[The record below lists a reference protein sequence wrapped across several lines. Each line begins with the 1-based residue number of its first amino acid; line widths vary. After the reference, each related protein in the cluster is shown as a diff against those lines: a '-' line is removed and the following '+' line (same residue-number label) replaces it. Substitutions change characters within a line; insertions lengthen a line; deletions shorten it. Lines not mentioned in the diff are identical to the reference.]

1 MNRRYTK
8 AQVDEIR
15 FYQLPKALLENPK
28 YRKLSDSAKV
38 TYAILR
44 DRQDLSIKN
53 QWYDDNGHV
62 FCYFDGRKLSELQG
76 SSPSTIHRNKKQ
88 LIKYGLME
96 DQRLGQGKPNRL
108 YILKPE
114 TVENTL
120 IYNYDK
126 SSDTDMTKQDLS
138 NLVQSDT
145 KFNETENN
153 DTENLLILKNEV
165 DCPYVKT
172 YINAYQTYIGD
183 NHPKVRE
190 SDIDVIENFIY
201 EVEEEVEDFKRIVN
215 GYFEDLPRSNNGNIL
230 AFIKAWPRVSD
241 MYY

>member
-15 FYQLPKALLENPK
+15 FYQFPKALLENPK

-53 QWYDDNGHV
+53 QWYDDYGYV
-62 FCYFDGRKLSELQG
+62 FCYFDGRKLAELQG

-114 TVENTL
+114 VVENSL
-120 IYNYDK
+120 MYNYDK

-145 KFNETENN
+145 EVN
-153 DTENLLILKNEV
+153 DTEKSETEKLLILTNEL
-165 DCPYVKT
+165 DCSYVKAYT
-172 YINAYQTYIGD
+172 NAYQTYIGG

-190 SDIDVIENFIY
+190 GDIDV
-201 EVEEEVEDFKRIVN
+201 VEDFIDEVEVEVLDFERIVN
-215 GYFEDLPRSNNGNIL
+215 GYFEDLPQKNNGNIL
-230 AFIKAWPRVSD
+230 AFIKAWARVSQI
-241 MYY
+241 YY